1 MPIMRACYSQ
11 RVVIAGSI
19 ILDELHLHLC
29 SDATS

>member
-1 MPIMRACYSQ
+1 MPGYLALL
-11 RVVIAGSI
+11 RVVIAGGRI